1 MGVSL
6 VDEKTVSEVKWNCLK
21 EAGEPHCTP
30 VGCRQ
35 PVSVNPKKKKKQIK
49 DESIL
54 CCITNR
60 FHIAS
65 IFVPLGEHS
74 LAAQTDN
81 FPFAFSTCESEIG
94 EI

>member
-35 PVSVNPKKKKKQIK
+35 PVSVNPKKKK
-49 DESIL
+49 
-54 CCITNR
+54 NR
-60 FHIAS
+60 
-65 IFVPLGEHS
+65 LKMK
-74 LAAQTDN
+74 
-81 FPFAFSTCESEIG
+81 AFSAA
-94 EI
+94 